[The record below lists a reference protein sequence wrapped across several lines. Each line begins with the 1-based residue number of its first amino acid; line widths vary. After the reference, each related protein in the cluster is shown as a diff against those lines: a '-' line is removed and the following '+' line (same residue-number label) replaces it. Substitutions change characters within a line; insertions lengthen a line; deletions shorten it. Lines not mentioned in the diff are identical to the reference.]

1 MFIRGETAVY
11 PVHGIGVIEAIEQR
25 VIGGVEQHVYVMRLL
40 ASDMTITIPVHNQES
55 VGLRPIMSSDE
66 AERVFTILGARGEP
80 CQPQPWNRRYRAYME
95 KIKSGIVDDLAEV
108 FRDLSLLRRGKS
120 LSYGER
126 KMLDTARD
134 HLVTELALALGCDKS
149 DITHRLEGLFV

>member
-1 MFIRGETAVY
+1 MFVRGETAVY
-11 PVHGIGVIEAIEQR
+11 PVHGIGIIEAIEVR
-25 VIGGVEQHVYVMRLL
+25 LIGGVEQEVYVMRLL
-40 ASDMTITIPVHNQES
+40 SSDMTITIPIGNQQN

-66 AERVFTILGARGEP
+66 AERVFAILGSCGAP
-80 CQPQPWNRRYRAYME
+80 TQPQPWNRRYRAYME

-108 FRDLSLLRRGKS
+108 YRDLSLLRRGKS

-134 HLVTELALALGCDKS
+134 HLVTELALAMGCDKLAIS
-149 DITHRLEGLFV
+149 HRLEGLFA